1 MQLGWKPVFI
11 SREHHRGHGLD
22 RHGFFA
28 AKTGFRCF
36 NACMNQRPPVS
47 QPKAFSSS
55 AAKGIRCAT
64 SLAIVLSLCATVAHA
79 EPSGVA
85 TSALED
91 MTWFEL
97 RDQIQAGKT
106 IAIVPIGGTEQNGP
120 FMALGK
126 HNVRVNV
133 LARRIAERLGN
144 AIVAPVIAYV
154 PEGSYAPPTA
164 HMKFPGTLT
173 VPEDVFEK
181 TLFSVGQ
188 SLRLHGFLNVVF
200 LGDHGGYKKSVQRA
214 AAQLNKAW
222 AGSSTRAIVPDA
234 YYESS
239 SEGFNALLRASG
251 HRNDEI
257 GTHAALAD
265 TALQL
270 AVAPETVRVQQLH
283 GNAKGMAPGPAQG
296 VYGGDPRRA
305 TAAMGQPGIEA
316 IVANT
321 VAAIRQKTSP

>member
-1 MQLGWKPVFI
+1 M
-11 SREHHRGHGLD
+11 
-22 RHGFFA
+22 
-28 AKTGFRCF
+28 KTR
-36 NACMNQRPPVS
+36 
-47 QPKAFSSS
+47 SS
-55 AAKGIRCAT
+55 AFKTMANFSRAGGGAGRAAALAMALTFCAL
-64 SLAIVLSLCATVAHA
+64 LAHAGPSGPATVA
-79 EPSGVA
+79 
-85 TSALED
+85 LEE
-91 MTWFEL
+91 MTWVEL
-97 RDQIQAGKT
+97 RDHIRAGQT

-120 FMALGK
+120 AMVLGK
-126 HNVRVNV
+126 HNVRVAV

-188 SLRLHGFLNVVF
+188 SLRLHGFRSVVF
-200 LGDHGGYKKSVQRA
+200 LGDHGGYRKSVQRA

-222 AGSSTRAIVPDA
+222 AGSDTQALVPEA
-234 YYESS
+234 YYAAS

-251 HRNDEI
+251 HRDSEI

-270 AVAPETVRVQQLH
+270 AVAPQTVRETLLQ
-283 GNAKGMAPGPAQG
+283 GDPKGSAPGPAQG

-305 TAAMGQPGIEA
+305 TAAMGQPGAEA
-316 IVANT
+316 IVVQT
-321 VAAIRQKTSP
+321 VAEIRKKTSR

>member
-1 MQLGWKPVFI
+1 MAFF
-11 SREHHRGHGLD
+11 SR
-22 RHGFFA
+22 
-28 AKTGFRCF
+28 TGF
-36 NACMNQRPPVS
+36 PVGL
-47 QPKAFSSS
+47 A
-55 AAKGIRCAT
+55 G
-64 SLAIVLSLCATVAHA
+64 SLAVVLSLVALTARADPTRLATVA
-79 EPSGVA
+79 
-85 TSALED
+85 LED
-91 MTWFEL
+91 LTWVEL
-97 RDQIQAGKT
+97 RDQIRDGKT

-120 FMALGK
+120 AMTLGK
-126 HNVRVNV
+126 HNIRVSV
-133 LARRIAERLGN
+133 LARRIADRLGN

-164 HMKFPGTLT
+164 HMRFPGTLT
-173 VPEDVFEK
+173 IPDDVFEK

-188 SLRLHGFLNVVF
+188 SLKLHGFRDVVF

-214 AAQLNKAW
+214 VAQLNKAW
-222 AGSSTRAIVPDA
+222 VGSNTRAIVPDA

-239 SEGFNALLRASG
+239 SEGFNALLRANG

-270 AVAPETVRVQQLH
+270 AVAPETVRLQRLH
-283 GNAKGMAPGPAQG
+283 GDPKGAAPGPAQG

-305 TAAMGQPGIEA
+305 TAAMGQPGVEA

-321 VAAIRQKTSP
+321 VAAIRTEANH

>member
-1 MQLGWKPVFI
+1 MATFSWAG
-11 SREHHRGHGLD
+11 GG
-22 RHGFFA
+22 A
-28 AKTGFRCF
+28 ARATALAG
-36 NACMNQRPPVS
+36 VL
-47 QPKAFSSS
+47 AF
-55 AAKGIRCAT
+55 CT
-64 SLAIVLSLCATVAHA
+64 LLAHA
-79 EPSGVA
+79 EPPGQA
-85 TSALED
+85 TVALED
-91 MTWFEL
+91 MTWVEL
-97 RDQIQAGKT
+97 RDHIHAGQT

-120 FMALGK
+120 AMALGK
-126 HNVRVNV
+126 HNVRVAV

-188 SLRLHGFLNVVF
+188 SLRLHGFRSVVF
-200 LGDHGGYKKSVQRA
+200 LGDHGGYRKNVQRT

-222 AGSSTRAIVPDA
+222 AGSGTQALVPEA
-234 YYESS
+234 YYAAS
-239 SEGFNALLRASG
+239 SEGFNARLRASG

-270 AVAPETVRVQQLH
+270 AVAPQTVRQAQLQ
-283 GNAKGMAPGPAQG
+283 GDAKGAPLGPAQG

-305 TAAMGQPGIEA
+305 TAALGQPGVEA
-316 IVANT
+316 IVAET
-321 VAAIRQKTSP
+321 VAEIRKKTSR

>member
-1 MQLGWKPVFI
+1 MAWF
-11 SREHHRGHGLD
+11 SRAGRSVGL
-22 RHGFFA
+22 
-28 AKTGFRCF
+28 
-36 NACMNQRPPVS
+36 V
-47 QPKAFSSS
+47 
-55 AAKGIRCAT
+55 T
-64 SLAIVLSLCATVAHA
+64 STALVLALCIFTAHA
-79 EPSGVA
+79 EPSGAALV
-85 TSALED
+85 ALED
-91 MTWFEL
+91 MTWVEL
-97 RDQIQAGKT
+97 RDEVQAGKT

-126 HNVRVNV
+126 HNVRVSV

-188 SLRLHGFLNVVF
+188 SLRLHGFRSIVF
-200 LGDHGGYKKSVQRA
+200 LGDHGGYIKSVQRA

-234 YYESS
+234 YYQTSS
-239 SEGFNALLRASG
+239 GGFNALLRASG

-270 AVAPETVRVQQLH
+270 AVAPETVRLKQLRADPN
-283 GNAKGMAPGPAQG
+283 GLLPGPAQG

-321 VAAIRQKTSP
+321 VAAIQQKISP

>member
-1 MQLGWKPVFI
+1 MNFFSRTGCAVGLAVALSVGTLGA
-11 SREHHRGHGLD
+11 H
-22 RHGFFA
+22 A
-28 AKTGFRCF
+28 
-36 NACMNQRPPVS
+36 
-47 QPKAFSSS
+47 QPL
-55 AAKGIRCAT
+55 GP
-64 SLAIVLSLCATVAHA
+64 ATV
-79 EPSGVA
+79 
-85 TSALED
+85 ALED
-91 MTWFEL
+91 MTWVEL
-97 RDQIQAGKT
+97 RDHIRTGKT

-120 FMALGK
+120 AMVLGK
-126 HNVRVNV
+126 HNVRATV
-133 LARRIAERLGN
+133 LAHRIAERLGN

-154 PEGSYAPPTA
+154 PEGNYAPPTA

-173 VPEDVFEK
+173 IPEDVFEK

-188 SLRLHGFLNVVF
+188 SLRLHGFYSIVF

-222 AGSSTRAIVPDA
+222 AGSNTQAIVPDA
-234 YYESS
+234 YYETS

-251 HRNDEI
+251 HRDDEI

-270 AVAPETVRVQQLH
+270 AIAPEGVRAAQLSS
-283 GNAKGMAPGPAQG
+283 NPKGMAPGSAQG

-305 TAAMGQPGIEA
+305 TAALGQPGVEA

-321 VAAIRQKTSP
+321 VAAIRKKTSP